1 MSLIP
6 SKSDVL
12 QASRLLLLVCSSGW
26 LGVPLAGDTQGLR
39 VYSASTQLQHDIYYL
54 DAQLDYDLSQTAM
67 DALDSGVPLTFE
79 LEVDIYEPRKWL
91 WDKSLAS
98 LTQRYRVAY
107 HALTQQYIVTNI
119 NSGIQNS
126 YSRRNT
132 ALLTMGRVID
142 LPLVEKKL
150 LPANGNHRAR
160 LRFSL
165 VINALPALMRPWA
178 YINSEW
184 LLASEWFEWEIE

>member
-1 MSLIP
+1 M
-6 SKSDVL
+6 
-12 QASRLLLLVCSSGW
+12 LLMCSSAW
-26 LGVPLAGDTQGLR
+26 LAPLHAEDMQGLR
-39 VYSASTQLQHDIYYL
+39 VYSASTQLQHGMYYL
-54 DAQLDYDLSQTAM
+54 DAQLDYDLSQAAV

-79 LEVDIYEPRKWL
+79 LEAEIFQPRKWL

-98 LTQRYRVAY
+98 FNQRYRVAY

-132 ALLTMGRVID
+132 ALLTMGRINR
-142 LPLVEKKL
+142 LPLVEKKA
-150 LPANGNHRAR
+150 LPEDENYRVR

-165 VINALPALMRPWA
+165 DINALPVPMRPWA

-184 LLASEWFEWEIE
+184 LLASEWFEWELD

>member
-1 MSLIP
+1 MSLIS
-6 SKSDVL
+6 SKCGIL
-12 QASRLLLLVCSSGW
+12 QATRLILLICASSWFGA
-26 LGVPLAGDTQGLR
+26 PYAEDIKGLR
-39 VYSASTQLQHDIYYL
+39 VYSASTELWHDMYYL
-54 DAQLDYDLSQTAM
+54 DAQLDYDLSQAAI

-79 LEVDIYEPRKWL
+79 LEAEIFQPRKWL

-98 LTQRYRVAY
+98 FNQRYQVVY

-132 ALLTMGRVID
+132 ALLTMGRINH
-142 LPLVEKKL
+142 LPLVEKKA
-150 LPANGNHRAR
+150 LPEDENYRVR

-165 VINALPALMRPWA
+165 DINALPVPMRPWA

-184 LLASEWFEWEIE
+184 LLASEWFEWELD